1 MKKRNFSAEFKRES
15 AQLVVDQKYTVA
27 DAAKAM
33 DVGLSTMTRW
43 VKQLRDERQ
52 GKTPKASPITPEQ
65 IEIRELR
72 KKLQRIEMEN
82 ENIKKGNS
90 VFCTG
95 VAEKYALIEQWRQQ
109 FPIEAMCQVFG
120 VSRSGYY
127 NWVQHEPSDRKQ
139 SDERLKLEIKV
150 AHIRTRETYGTRR
163 LQTEL
168 AENGIIVGRD
178 RLARLRKE
186 LRLRCKQKR
195 KFRATTNPNHN
206 LPVAPNLLNQTF
218 APTAPNQVWVADLT
232 YVATREGWLYLAG
245 IKDVYTCEIVG
256 YAMGERM
263 TKELTGK
270 ALFMALRSQRPP
282 AGLIHHS
289 DRGSQYCAYDY
300 RVIQEQSGLKT
311 SMSRKGNCY
320 DNAPMESFWG
330 TLKNESLSHYRFNNR
345 DEAISVIR
353 EYIEIFY
360 NRQRRHSRLGNISPA
375 AFREKYHQMA
385 A

>member
-1 MKKRNFSAEFKRES
+1 
-15 AQLVVDQKYTVA
+15 
-27 DAAKAM
+27 
-33 DVGLSTMTRW
+33 
-43 VKQLRDERQ
+43 
-52 GKTPKASPITPEQ
+52 
-65 IEIRELR
+65 
-72 KKLQRIEMEN
+72 
-82 ENIKKGNS
+82 
-90 VFCTG
+90 
-95 VAEKYALIEQWRQQ
+95 
-109 FPIEAMCQVFG
+109 MCQVFG

-150 AHIRTRETYGTRR
+150 AHIRTCETYGTRR

-178 RLARLRKE
+178 RLA
-186 LRLRCKQKR
+186 
-195 KFRATTNPNHN
+195 HN

-232 YVATREGWLYLAG
+232 YVATQEGWLYLAG